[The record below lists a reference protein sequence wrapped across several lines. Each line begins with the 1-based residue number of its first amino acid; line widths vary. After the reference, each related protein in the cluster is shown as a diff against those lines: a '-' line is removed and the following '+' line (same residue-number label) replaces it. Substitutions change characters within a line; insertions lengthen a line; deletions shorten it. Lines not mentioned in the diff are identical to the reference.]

1 LEVIPNA
8 RRSVPLRRI
17 KSKAPALQQEQTEQ
31 NGMNVSIKLKNR
43 NEFIGK
49 SGDLQNDEQKK
60 VKEYE
65 YRIEK

>member
-1 LEVIPNA
+1 MEVIPNA